1 MIKIFEIK
9 KMNLSLKKNKAFRNS
24 KNRKLVYDERTEEQ
38 KQEFEQNKNKSF
50 DEKLNEYIK
59 RR

>member
-9 KMNLSLKKNKAFRNS
+9 KMNLSLKKNKTFRNS

-50 DEKLNEYIK
+50 DELLNEYIK

>member
-50 DEKLNEYIK
+50 DELLNEYIK